1 MNNSRIIDELR
12 SSNAT
17 LIVLVL
23 ALCAQIPHAADVFRL
38 LVPLAA
44 CDLVVCAGAYI
55 HSYLFAVA
63 LEMAVLLFVVRGKE
77 RESYAFAVVS
87 VAMNLAYYGLHSVS
101 LFSMAALPAWL
112 VSVALPS
119 AIALYSHV
127 VADGHTEQKPAVQRT
142 RTTRVTRTDEQSET
156 VTGPVQV
163 EQPILLIEQ
172 SDNLTMDVSELTIEQ
187 KRAAAQAELRNNP
200 KINRTKLAKRY
211 EVGRTTLYAWI
222 SELQPTEATR

>member
-38 LVPLAA
+38 LVPILTCNGVDGIAM
-44 CDLVVCAGAYI
+44 CVGAYV
-55 HSYLFAVA
+55 HSYLFAGA

-77 RESYAFAVVS
+77 RESYAFAGVS

-101 LFSMAALPAWL
+101 LFSMASFPAWL

-127 VADGHTEQKPAVQRT
+127 VADGAPEQTKRTPRAIRTVRQSQSECTEQLAIYEPEQLPVVDVQPSSNLT
-142 RTTRVTRTDEQSET
+142 
-156 VTGPVQV
+156 
-163 EQPILLIEQ
+163 EQ
-172 SDNLTMDVSELTIEQ
+172 SDEHKRRYLEQVLANTRKPNKTALARELGI
-187 KRAAAQAELRNNP
+187 
-200 KINRTKLAKRY
+200 
-211 EVGRTTLYAWI
+211 GRTTLYEWI
-222 SELQPTEATR
+222 SELEAVNT

>member
-38 LVPLAA
+38 LVPLGDGCAIVA
-44 CDLVVCAGAYI
+44 CVGSYV

-87 VAMNLAYYGLHSVS
+87 VAMNLAYYGLHSVA
-101 LFSMAALPAWL
+101 LFSMMALPAWL

-127 VADGHTEQKPAVQRT
+127 VADGKPEQPERKPRAVKTVHQSDRTEQLSIYEPEQSEQLPVIEAQPLNELAEQ
-142 RTTRVTRTDEQSET
+142 TDEQKRRYLE
-156 VTGPVQV
+156 QV
-163 EQPILLIEQ
+163 LATTDKPNKTALAR
-172 SDNLTMDVSELTIEQ
+172 ELGI
-187 KRAAAQAELRNNP
+187 
-200 KINRTKLAKRY
+200 
-211 EVGRTTLYAWI
+211 GRTTLYAWI
-222 SELQPTEATR
+222 SELQPAEANT